1 MPRREGEALEE
12 IRIFS
17 GSAHP
22 ELAQEICD
30 YLGVRL
36 SPTDMGCFSNG
47 CLYIQLQDSVREKDV
62 FIVQPF
68 CLPRMSDH
76 VLEFLM
82 LLDAARSA
90 SARRIH
96 AVIPYFSYSRSD
108 KKDEP
113 HICITARLLADLFV
127 TAGASHV
134 MTMALHSPQVHG
146 FFSVPTDHLTATSVL
161 AEHFKGHDLRD
172 TVVVAPDIGHAK
184 QATHFARAL
193 GGVSVAAAN
202 KQRLDDLTV
211 RVEGIIGD
219 VRGKRVIL
227 IDDEVAAAGSI
238 VGVME
243 VLREEGVREVT
254 VVCTHGVFSGTAVE
268 RLSGIPEL
276 VEIVTTNTV
285 PISPEKRER
294 LPNLTVL
301 SVAPVFGEA
310 IRRNYLG
317 LSVGPLF
324 AY

>member
-22 ELAQEICD
+22 ELAQDICD

-76 VLEFLM
+76 VLEFFM

>member
-1 MPRREGEALEE
+1 
-12 IRIFS
+12 
-17 GSAHP
+17 
-22 ELAQEICD
+22 
-30 YLGVRL
+30 
-36 SPTDMGCFSNG
+36 
-47 CLYIQLQDSVREKDV
+47 
-62 FIVQPF
+62 
-68 CLPRMSDH
+68 MSDH
-76 VLEFLM
+76 VLEFFM
-82 LLDAARSA
+82 LLDVARSA

-113 HICITARLLADLFV
+113 HICIIARLMADLIV
-127 TAGASHV
+127 AAGASHV
-134 MTMALHSPQVHG
+134 MTMTLHSPQIHG
-146 FFSVPTDHLTATSVL
+146 FFSVPTDHLTAAGVL
-161 AEHFKGHDLRD
+161 AEHFKHRDLRD
-172 TVVVAPDIGHAK
+172 VVVVAPDIGHAK
-184 QATHFARAL
+184 RATHFARAL

-202 KQRLDDLTV
+202 KQRIDDLTV
-211 RVEGIIGD
+211 QVEGIIGD

-238 VGVME
+238 TGVMD
-243 VLREEGVREVT
+243 VLREQGVREVT
-254 VVCTHGVFSGTAVE
+254 MVCTHGIFSGPAAE

-285 PISPEKRER
+285 PILPEKRRR
-294 LPNLTVL
+294 LPNMTVL

>member
-22 ELAQEICD
+22 ELAQDICD

-161 AEHFKGHDLRD
+161 AEHFKGRDLSD
-172 TVVVAPDIGHAK
+172 VVVVAPDIGHAK

>member
-1 MPRREGEALEE
+1 MPRREGESLEE

-22 ELAQEICD
+22 ELAQDICD

-76 VLEFLM
+76 VLEFFM

>member
-1 MPRREGEALEE
+1 MPRREGESLEE

-22 ELAQEICD
+22 ELAQDICD

-68 CLPRMSDH
+68 CLPRMCDH

>member
-22 ELAQEICD
+22 ELAQDICD

-76 VLEFLM
+76 VLEFFM

-161 AEHFKGHDLRD
+161 AEHFKGRDLSD
-172 TVVVAPDIGHAK
+172 VVVVAPDIGHAK